1 MTNEIIQSVA
11 RSAAEIRILAD
22 GTDDPKFERK
32 LRAAKKILSDSLPVA
47 GMSVSADAGDLD
59 VNVIAAD
66 LERSF
71 RALCA
76 EEQYKAAHVVNRA
89 LAALTL
95 VD

>member
-22 GTDDPKFERK
+22 ETDDPKFERK
-32 LRAAKKILSDSLPVA
+32 LRATEKILSDSLPVA
-47 GMSVSADAGDLD
+47 GMSVNADAGDLD
-59 VNVIAAD
+59 ANIIAAD

-76 EEQYKAAHVVNRA
+76 EKQYKAAHVVNRA